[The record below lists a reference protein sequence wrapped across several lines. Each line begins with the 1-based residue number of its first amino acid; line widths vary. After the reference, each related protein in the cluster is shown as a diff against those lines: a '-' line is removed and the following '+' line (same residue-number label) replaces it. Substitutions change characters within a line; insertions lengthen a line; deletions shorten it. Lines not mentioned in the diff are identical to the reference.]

1 MILKVLESDMTSPYR
16 GFKFEVGKEYVCQNF
31 DPDHDHD
38 CSRGFYATEIE
49 GLPYSFRP
57 GRRVFEA
64 EVGGGNVN
72 IDIYKRR
79 WGEMTLVREVPKREI
94 KALAKAYEP
103 ICGYKLSEVLFPI
116 KPLMGRPQQ
125 PTDADIALLKKWAG
139 AWPSV
144 RDSVETSVWTSVRDS
159 VWTGVGASV
168 WASVCDS
175 VDASAR
181 DSVGAS
187 VWDSAWDSVGAYIG
201 SLLPGIIKW
210 EYIGHAPGVYPFQS
224 GADLWRKGFVPI
236 YDGKKWMLLSGKPAK
251 IVWEEK

>member
-125 PTDADIALLKKWAG
+125 PTDADIALLIKWAG
-139 AWPSV
+139 VWDCV
-144 RDSVETSVWTSVRDS
+144 WVSVWTSVRDS
-159 VWTGVGASV
+159 AETSVWNCVRVSVETSVWNCVWASAWASV
-168 WASVCDS
+168 WAS
-175 VDASAR
+175 A
-181 DSVGAS
+181 
-187 VWDSAWDSVGAYIG
+187 WDSAWASVGAYIG
-201 SLLPGIIKW
+201 SLFPGINQW
-210 EYIGHAPGVYPFQS
+210 EYIDHAPGVYPYQS
-224 GADLWRKGFVPI
+224 GADLWRRGFVPI